1 MKKFILAL
9 ATCTLI
15 AVSACGAPDNSTQKT
30 AGKPVAT
37 AKAPKQAA
45 VIELKSMDQM
55 PTNGLMTIID
65 FNATW
70 CGPCRMFAPTF
81 AKAAAKFDGKANFVS
96 VDIDKFPEFATK
108 YGVRS
113 IPFVA
118 FVKPDGTYRYIMG
131 AMGEDEFLQL
141 VSEQLK

>member
-1 MKKFILAL
+1 MILAL
-9 ATCTLI
+9 TACTLI
-15 AVSACGAPDNSTQKT
+15 AVSACGAPEGSSQKPV
-30 AGKPVAT
+30 GKPAAA
-37 AKAPKQAA
+37 AKAVKAPGSA
-45 VIELKSMDQM
+45 VLELQNMDEM
-55 PTNGLMTIID
+55 PSNGLMTIID

-81 AKAAAKFDGKANFVS
+81 AKAASKFAGKANFVS

-141 VSEQLK
+141 VTEQLK